1 MRKGEKDLVSA
12 AADAELGA
20 AAVHCAGDVRS
31 PVHAALQH
39 RAADDEVTNNNS
51 AIKPTCHFEDNIDI
65 YLNVLHHNLIIP
77 WFCCRVGVRSV
88 CSVTSL
94 RRWCGSQ
101 TSESRHLSRG
111 RKKLA
116 RGESRGDTRAENTE
130 QTVWAGS
137 VTPGTGLTA
146 DCRHWRCRHY
156 GYHDT
161 MQTV

>member
-51 AIKPTCHFEDNIDI
+51 AIKPTCHFEDNIDT

-77 WFCCRVGVRSV
+77 WFCCWVGVRSV
-88 CSVTSL
+88 CSVT
-94 RRWCGSQ
+94 RPDAGAGPRHQ
-101 TSESRHLSRG
+101 TPDIATLSRG
-111 RKKLA
+111 SQKISER
-116 RGESRGDTRAENTE
+116 RE
-130 QTVWAGS
+130 QRRHSGREHR
-137 VTPGTGLTA
+137 A
-146 DCRHWRCRHY
+146 DCLGRVSYPGHRAHCRLQ
-156 GYHDT
+156 T
-161 MQTV
+161 LEMQGLWLS